1 MSKKDNIL
9 NDIVKKRQYLFSYHF
24 VKSKVM
30 NVEKYRKQVEERLK
44 ADRAMKEIGK
54 VLQEYDDQRQD
65 LRIERAEIFQPITTH
80 VEEVKKS
87 IDDRQDKLLEKI
99 TENQN
104 TLATAI
110 IGMAPTPTASA
121 PLLPIEG
128 FASSK
133 FTETLG
139 TSSPK
144 YYTGDIDK
152 NFTPEEIQ
160 RLTDYQL
167 PPPTQVMKSVM
178 DKVLDLK
185 EYDKSLA
192 KQLQDLG
199 RKKGHLSKSKKS
211 KEENALAIDDL
222 TSDIKLIQKYKSRI
236 KLLYDG
242 QPLLSP
248 SFTGSGA
255 RKYKQSKRNAYK
267 IDSDSGQYG
276 GLMINVP
283 RLMNEMVVEA
293 VKGGSI
299 VYERPA
305 DKSFINLLTKKYKST
320 PNAYS
325 SRAIQIFQDL
335 TKLANIPKQ
344 RPSGKKKLLQLRD
357 HEVPPSHRG
366 GQIYYTSPEDLMK
379 RLTLLTGTRF
389 AGNTNLELRN
399 EISEILDH
407 LLKNEIITKKQ
418 YDDYIKKHMKI

>member
-1 MSKKDNIL
+1 
-9 NDIVKKRQYLFSYHF
+9 
-24 VKSKVM
+24 M
-30 NVEKYRKQVEERLK
+30 NVEKYRKQVEESLE
-44 ADRAMKEIGK
+44 ADRAMREVGK

-65 LRIERAEIFQPITTH
+65 LRIERAEIFQPITTQ
-80 VEEVKKS
+80 VKEVKKS

-104 TLATAI
+104 ALATAI

-121 PLLPIEG
+121 PLPPLEG
-128 FASSK
+128 FASPK

-139 TSSPK
+139 TSPPK

-178 DKVLDLK
+178 DNVLDLK

-199 RKKGHLSKSKKS
+199 RKKGHLSKSKKA
-211 KEENALAIDDL
+211 KEENAAIIDGL
-222 TSDIKLIQKYKSRI
+222 TNDIKLIQKYKQRI
-236 KLLYDG
+236 KLLVDG

-248 SFTGSGA
+248 SFTGSGV
-255 RKYKQSKRNAYK
+255 RKNKQPKGGYK
-267 IDSDSGQYG
+267 IGADGQYG
-276 GLMINVP
+276 GLLINKP

-299 VYERPA
+299 VYERPV
-305 DKSFINLLTKKYKST
+305 DKSFINLFTKRYNPRK
-320 PNAYS
+320 AYS
-325 SRAIQIFQDL
+325 SKAIQIFQDL

-344 RPSGKKKLLQLRD
+344 RPSGKSKLLKVQPRD
-357 HEVPPSHRG
+357 YEVAPSHRG
-366 GQIYYTSPEDLMK
+366 GQIYYTTPEDLME
-379 RLTLLTGTRF
+379 RLLLLTGTRT

-399 EISEILDH
+399 EISEILDY
-407 LLKNEIITKKQ
+407 LLKKEKISKKQ
-418 YDDYIKKHMKI
+418 YDDYIKKHMKV